1 MKADSDSRLADV
13 AGTQEPVYGPE
24 AIVSVTKQAEDANTP
39 YTESTKDDLKW
50 KAMDSSCVETHTF
63 YMHSDAGKLGIA
75 QVIYSNVQ

>member
-1 MKADSDSRLADV
+1 MYSRLADV
-13 AGTQEPVYGPE
+13 AGTQEPDYGPE
-24 AIVSVTKQAEDANTP
+24 AIQSVVQQAEQFNIP

-63 YMHSDAGKLGIA
+63 YMHSDDGKLGIA